1 MRKIKPFLF
10 IGFFLGFYALNSQAM
25 PVEDPVEWGKTW
37 SVYLKISDEYEKLK
51 AQYDLL
57 KQTYDNAVDQL
68 NTAKRIANDAE
79 GNYGYG
85 NLINSHAAL
94 IEREWSPDNWQDA
107 LKGLAGGNPERYQE
121 LIQQYQKDH
130 PTLSPEEFK
139 KGASLAQAQQYQQ
152 QIQTNQAA
160 SVTAS
165 YAFNDIKQ
173 HLENIHE
180 LSQYIEK
187 SQNTKAA
194 MDLNARL
201 LTEIA
206 YIQVQQLKMQ
216 SLVNQQLM
224 QESADKIQAE
234 TQAAKFDQLPTK

>member
-1 MRKIKPFLF
+1 MKKTKSFLLVSFF
-10 IGFFLGFYALNSQAM
+10 ISVYALNTHAM

-57 KQTYDNAVDQL
+57 KQTYDNAVNQL
-68 NTAKRIANDAE
+68 NTAKRIASDAE
-79 GNYGYG
+79 GHYGYG
-85 NLINSHAAL
+85 NLINDAASL
-94 IEREWSPDNWQDA
+94 TEREWSPDNWQDA
-107 LKGLAGGNPERYQE
+107 LKGLSGGNPARYQQ
-121 LIQQYQKDH
+121 LVQQYQQDH
-130 PTLSPEEFK
+130 PTLSPDEFK
-139 KGASLAQAQQYQQ
+139 KGASVAAAQQYQQ

-173 HLENIHE
+173 HLENIHQ
-180 LSQYIEK
+180 LSQNIEK
-187 SQNTKAA
+187 AQDTKAA
-194 MDLNARL
+194 IDLNARL

-224 QESADKIQAE
+224 QEGTDKIQAE
-234 TQAAKFDQLPTK
+234 TQAAKFNQLPKK